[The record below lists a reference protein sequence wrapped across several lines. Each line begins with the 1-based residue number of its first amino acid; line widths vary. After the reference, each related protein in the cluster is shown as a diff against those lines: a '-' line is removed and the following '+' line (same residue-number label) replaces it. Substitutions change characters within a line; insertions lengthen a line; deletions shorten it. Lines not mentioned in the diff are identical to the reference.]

1 MAGTTSEN
9 ELEQVE
15 QGAESWLEWKHQ
27 DESRS
32 GMWVHAAHGCVRGG
46 ERSWIWAAVSLSITL
61 MGPPQT
67 GQVQK
72 ARVSASLGMGWVLG
86 CDFGTEFSNCEH
98 SGSNAVR
105 WQLARKPKLRMRT
118 KPRGS
123 TWRRNRRKNS
133 STGIVIKRFLFW

>member
-1 MAGTTSEN
+1 MCKGWRTKLDLGGRKPLDNSHGSTTDRTSPESE
-9 ELEQVE
+9 
-15 QGAESWLEWKHQ
+15 
-27 DESRS
+27 
-32 GMWVHAAHGCVRGG
+32 
-46 ERSWIWAAVSLSITL
+46 SI
-61 MGPPQT
+61 
-67 GQVQK
+67 
-72 ARVSASLGMGWVLG
+72 ASLGMGWVLG